1 MRRHEELR
9 KEWLRRKRWVFIA
22 VAAVLIGS
30 AALFNALYL
39 IVLPNPYMAGFASG
53 MALATILATRQL
65 TPNWIDNWMIGARG
79 ERKTQEQLRLL
90 PPGWTVEHDIDTG
103 HGNID
108 HLMIGPA
115 GVFILDSKFWGGP
128 VSVHGDRAIIDLWG
142 RRPWVWEGTTTL
154 RRHARETTE
163 RIRANTRIVQW
174 VQPVVVVWS
183 EFEAGVQQDGVCTF
197 VAGDRLVEWLL
208 AQPDTVHES
217 RLPLLTEAVTTAWNP
232 ALD

>member
-9 KEWLRRKRWVFIA
+9 KEWLQRRRWVFIA

-30 AALFNALYL
+30 AAVFNALYL
-39 IVLPNPYMAGFASG
+39 VVFPNPYVAGVASG
-53 MALATILATRQL
+53 MAVATILAVRQL
-65 TPNWIDNWMIGARG
+65 TPDWIDNWMIGARG
-79 ERKTQEQLRLL
+79 ERKTQEQVRLL

-108 HLMIGPA
+108 HLVIGPA

-128 VSVHGDRAIIDLWG
+128 VTIKGDRAIIDLWG
-142 RRPWVWEGTTTL
+142 RRPWVWEGTTAL
-154 RRHARETTE
+154 RRHARETAE
-163 RIRANTRIVQW
+163 RVRADTRIVQW
-174 VQPVVVVWS
+174 VRPVVVVWS
-183 EFEAGVQQDGVCTF
+183 EFEAGVQQDDVCTF

-208 AQPDTVHES
+208 AQPATVHES

-232 ALD
+232 AFV